1 MTTNDPDKHRFDFEG
16 PGWRLSASGLGLA
29 VVVVLALAAIVY
41 FTGAG

>member
-29 VVVVLALAAIVY
+29 VVVVLALAAMVY